1 MIHLQ
6 SAPIQTDLIQEL
18 FGMGDSFFG
27 SEISFQEMA
36 VSHFSATDQEGVG
49 AGLKGFE
56 NVQDIHLAGAQ

>member
-6 SAPIQTDLIQEL
+6 PAAIQTDLIQEL

-36 VSHFSATDQEGVG
+36 VSHFSATDQDGVG
-49 AGLKGFE
+49 AGLKGLE
-56 NVQDIHLAGAQ
+56 DMEDIHLAGAQ